1 MSRIVTTGMH
11 INKNGPEST
20 PRPIL
25 DNIYMLFKLNCLR
38 KTYVSRRCTYHELA
52 FALV

>member
-25 DNIYMLFKLNCLR
+25 DYIYMLFQLDSLC
-38 KTYVSRRCTYHELA
+38 KTDVSRRCTYHELA